1 MEVPSITPVS
11 PIFEDKKAAVVM
23 GGGLAGLSAGYHLT
37 KADKNT
43 VVFEADSTVGG
54 LSKTIVSDEF
64 RFDLGGHRFH
74 TNNKDIENIVKE
86 LLADELE
93 EVHRKSKIYMRRR
106 FFDYPLKP
114 ANAVFGLGLFTVAR
128 ILADYTWQRLRGLVS
143 KSNGVS
149 LEDWVVR
156 NFGRT
161 MFNIYFKEYSEKVWG
176 IDCSRI
182 SQGWVAKRIKG
193 LSLSTAVKNAFF
205 KFSGRDIPTL
215 ADTFLYPRLGI
226 GRISERFQEEIDK
239 KGRLYTDTGV
249 VRLNHE
255 GFKIKDIEVRNGE
268 KSHRVE
274 AEDYISTIPLDSLIR
289 MLSPSAPEHVL
300 AAAGS
305 LGYRDLALV
314 AVRVDRPS
322 VTDQTWIYVPE
333 KEIPFGRLHEPK
345 TWSRHMAPPE
355 KTLLVVEFF
364 CTKGD
369 DIWNSKDEELSETTI
384 NGLQQLGFIDK
395 EEAIGTEVLRVPR
408 AYPLFEVGYEEH
420 CKTIYEYLSQFKNL
434 YTAGRAGMFQYQNMD
449 VAIESGQEAAYS
461 VLEKNKT

>member
-1 MEVPSITPVS
+1 MEVPSRTPVS
-11 PIFEDKKAAVVM
+11 PILDDKKAAVVM

-37 KADKNT
+37 RADKNT

-74 TNNKDIENIVKE
+74 TNKKDIENIVKE

-128 ILADYTWQRLRGLVS
+128 IMTDYTWQRIRGLVS

-149 LEDWVVR
+149 LEDWVIR

-193 LSLSTAVKNAFF
+193 LSLV
-205 KFSGRDIPTL
+205 
-215 ADTFLYPRLGI
+215 
-226 GRISERFQEEIDK
+226 Q
-239 KGRLYTDTGV
+239 
-249 VRLNHE
+249 LNHE
-255 GFKIKDIEVRNGE
+255 GFKIKDIEVRNGDE
-268 KSHRVE
+268 SHRIE

-305 LGYRDLALV
+305 LGYRDLVLV
-314 AVRVDRPS
+314 AVRCDRPS

-384 NGLQQLGFIDK
+384 NGLHQLGFIDK

-461 VLEKNKT
+461 VLGKKKAK